1 MIFDNE
7 LISVNDFMN
16 SIKNIVR
23 LTNVKISNILKNND
37 KLNDF
42 CLRKIQ
48 QYPNI
53 FSSTTEV
60 FWFII
65 KGLTFKKCK
74 NCNKDLNFKQILHD
88 FQFCSRKCSTNSES
102 SKQKIKQTLIER
114 YGVDAAI
121 KSADVQ
127 AKMKST
133 MLKKYGVE
141 NASQAD
147 FIKDKKKKTLMEH
160 YGVDNPLKSD
170 TIKNKVKET
179 SLIKYGVENASQS
192 SVIKEKTKK
201 TNLERYGNECA
212 LHSDKI
218 SKKVKETNLA
228 RYGVEYAIQ
237 SEIIKNKA
245 KDSILQRY
253 GVEHQ
258 MYLNE
263 IKEKVRNSRLDST
276 YEKLS
281 NRLKDIVIPLFSKE
295 EYDGCGYYDTLYDWK
310 CVKCGTIFK
319 DHIYS
324 HIPRCPTCYPI
335 IGGSSKGE
343 IELSEFCKQFYPNL
357 IQHDKNLIKPYELDI
372 VIPEIKL
379 TIEFNGKYWHSIFK
393 NAAAETY
400 HLMKTELCE
409 QLEYRL
415 IHIWEDEWNNN
426 KDKIK
431 TKLEKILNNTEEFA
445 TNNKKLI
452 LDRCWYSKNT
462 IINGFKLVEIT
473 EPELMKNNCYNCG
486 KLIYRKIKEDIEK

>member
-1 MIFDNE
+1 MLFDNE

-16 SIKNIVR
+16 SFKNIVR
-23 LTNVKISNILKNND
+23 LTNVKILNILKNNTE
-37 KLNDF
+37 LNDF

-53 FSSTTEV
+53 FTSTTDV

-74 NCNKDLNFKQILHD
+74 NCNKDLTFKQILHN
-88 FQFCSRKCSTNSES
+88 FQFCSRKCSTNSEL

-114 YGVDAAI
+114 YGVDAAV
-121 KSADVQ
+121 KSPDVQ

-141 NASQAD
+141 NAAQ
-147 FIKDKKKKTLMEH
+147 
-160 YGVDNPLKSD
+160 SD
-170 TIKNKVKET
+170 
-179 SLIKYGVENASQS
+179 
-192 SVIKEKTKK
+192 VIKEKTKK
-201 TNLERYGNECA
+201 TNLERYGNECT
-212 LHSDKI
+212 LHSEEI
-218 SKKVKETNLA
+218 SKKVKETNLL
-228 RYGVEYAIQ
+228 RYGVKYAIQ
-237 SEIIKNKA
+237 SETIKNKA

-258 MYLNE
+258 MYLDE

-276 YEKLS
+276 YEKFLD
-281 NRLKDIVIPLFSKE
+281 RLKDIVIPLFSKE
-295 EYDGCGYYDTLYDWK
+295 EYDGCGYYETLYDWK

-357 IQHDKNLIKPYELDI
+357 IQHDRQLITPYELDI
-372 VIPEIKL
+372 MIPERKL
-379 TIEFNGKYWHSIFK
+379 AIEFNGKYWHSIFK
-393 NAAAETY
+393 NATAETY

-415 IHIWEDEWNNN
+415 IHIWENDWNNN
-426 KDKIK
+426 KDEIK

-445 TNNKKLI
+445 TNNKELI
-452 LDRCWYSKNT
+452 LDRCWYSKNI

-486 KLIYRKIKEDIEK
+486 KLIYRKIEEDIKK